1 MNIDH
6 RGGREQTV
14 LSEPRP
20 EVLAS
25 RLATGGRY
33 GGRPYARPEWFRL
46 GSERK
51 TIMID
56 LTQIIELAIGVVGM
70 LLIFAG
76 VIYISTRK

>member
-6 RGGREQTV
+6 RGGREQAV
-14 LSEPRP
+14 LCEPGP
-20 EVLAS
+20 QVLAS
-25 RLATGGRY
+25 RLAAGGRY
-33 GGRPYARPEWFRL
+33 GGRLYASPEWFRL

-76 VIYISTRK
+76 AIYIGTRK